1 MCTAVTYTT
10 TDFYFGRTLD
20 YERSYGEGVT
30 ITPRRFPLR
39 FRHTAGYESH
49 YAIIGMACV
58 ADGYPLYYDA
68 VNEKGLCMAGLRFAG
83 NAVYGKVAHG
93 RENVAVFEFIPW
105 LLGRCAS
112 VAEARE
118 CLGQMKLTDTPFS
131 TALPT
136 TPLHWMVADRNGVIT
151 VEVVADGLRVYD
163 NPVGVLTNN
172 PPFPEQLS
180 RLNDY
185 MHLSPRD
192 PANTFSD
199 ALTLT
204 RYSRGMGAI
213 GLPGDLSSAS
223 RFVRAAFVRANSRSD
238 ASEEASVSQFFHILG
253 TVEQPR
259 GCCVLDEGVYEITLY
274 TSCCN
279 ADRGIYYYT
288 TYDNRRITAVDM
300 HREDLD
306 GTTLVQYPLQLA
318 GEICHQNG

>member
-10 TDFYFGRTLD
+10 KDFYFGRTLD
-20 YERSYGEGVT
+20 IECSYGEEVT
-30 ITPRRFPLR
+30 VTPRRFPLR
-39 FRHTAGYESH
+39 FRHTAGSENH
-49 YAIIGMACV
+49 YALIGMACV

-83 NAVYGKVAHG
+83 NAVYGKVEHG
-93 RENVAVFEFIPW
+93 WENVAVFEFIPW

-112 VAEARE
+112 VAEARK
-118 CLGQMKLTDTPFS
+118 CLGRVKLTDTPFS
-131 TALPT
+131 AALPPA
-136 TPLHWMVADRNGVIT
+136 PLHWMIADRGGAMS
-151 VEVVADGLRVYD
+151 VEAVADGLRVYD

-185 MHLSPRD
+185 MYLSPRE

-238 ASEEASVSQFFHILG
+238 DTEEASVSQFFHILG

-259 GCCVLDEGVYEITLY
+259 GCCVLDDGTHEITLY

-279 ADRGIYYYT
+279 AERGIYYYT
-288 TYDNRRITAVDM
+288 TYDNRRITAVEL
-300 HREDLD
+300 HREALD
-306 GTTLVQYPLQLA
+306 GARLVRYPLLSA
-318 GEICHQNG
+318 SDIRRQN